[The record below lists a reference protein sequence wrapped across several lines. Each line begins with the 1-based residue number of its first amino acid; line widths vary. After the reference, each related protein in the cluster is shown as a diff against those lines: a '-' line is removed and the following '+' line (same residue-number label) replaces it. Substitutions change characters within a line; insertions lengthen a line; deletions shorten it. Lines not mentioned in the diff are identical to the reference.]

1 MIFLSWLAMIA
12 IAWVALAPLPAWA
25 LSEKKGE
32 AAAAAPIYVELTPMT
47 VPLLRDGYVS
57 GSFHL
62 RLNLAATDA
71 EAKTEINRLMPR
83 LEAAYL
89 ANLSDLSEQFI
100 RPGES
105 VDLDII
111 KMILQSTTDR
121 LLGQGVA
128 NLLIVETS
136 VRR

>member
-1 MIFLSWLAMIA
+1 MISLSWLAMIA
-12 IAWVALAPLPAWA
+12 MAWVALAPQPAWA
-25 LSEKKGE
+25 LAEKKAE
-32 AAAAAPIYVELTPMT
+32 AATAPIYVELMPMT

-62 RLNLAATDA
+62 RLNLAAVDA
-71 EAKTEINRLMPR
+71 KAKTEINRLMPR

-89 ANLSDLSEQFI
+89 ANLSDLSEHFI

-111 KMILQSTTDR
+111 KTILQSTTDR

-128 NLLIVETS
+128 TLLIVETA